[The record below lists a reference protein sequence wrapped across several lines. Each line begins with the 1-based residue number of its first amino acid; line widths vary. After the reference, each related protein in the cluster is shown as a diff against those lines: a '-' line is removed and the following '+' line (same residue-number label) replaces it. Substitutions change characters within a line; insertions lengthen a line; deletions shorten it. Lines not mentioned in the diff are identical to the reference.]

1 MKNKIFK
8 IEGMHCASCATIIS
22 KEVSKLPGINKVN
35 VNFANEKAKI
45 DFDENKTNLEIMNSS
60 IEKLGYHIVDQEG
73 STPYN
78 QMKTKSDIEEI
89 NNKSKTKFIMPISII
104 VFFIMMWDILA
115 KTSSLV
121 PNIPIPME
129 LLNTIMMIISTIV
142 LFYIGKPFLK
152 GVTRFIRY
160 GKANMDTLI
169 GIGTL
174 TAYIYSSIITLF
186 PQVNMAMNLPDYTYF
201 DVVIVVIGFI
211 TFGKYLESRSKKKT
225 GEAIEKLIKL
235 GAKTA
240 IVKRDGKEIEIE
252 VSEVKVGDMIIVKP
266 GMKIPV
272 DGKITEG
279 TTSIDES
286 MITGESMPV
295 DKKVG
300 DIVTGATINKQ
311 GSIVF
316 EATKVGEETVLSSI
330 IKMVENAQGS
340 KAPIEALAD
349 RVSNIFVPTVL
360 IVAFI
365 TLILWMIIGIPIL
378 GKSIAISYGLLS
390 FVGIL
395 VIACPCALGL
405 ATPTAII
412 VGVGKGAEHGI
423 LIKDAESLE
432 KLSKVDT
439 IVLDKTGTITKGKP
453 EVTNIVS
460 LDSIYKETDIIKI
473 TASLE
478 ALSEHP
484 LGLAI
489 KNYALSQNIILN
501 KVDDFA
507 ALEGIGVKGKIK
519 DLNVFIHKPE
529 DKDINE
535 ELRELQNE
543 GKTVIIIEVENKKI
557 GLMAL
562 SDTIKDN
569 AKETINKLHKKGI
582 KVIMLTG
589 DNHLAAKY
597 IADQVNIDNVYSEVL
612 PKDKIDKIISLQKE
626 GRIVAM
632 AGDGINDAPALTEAD
647 VGIAMAT
654 GSDIAIESAGITL
667 LNGDIHK
674 LSEAIILSKKTF
686 ATVKQNLFWAFI
698 YNVIGIPIAAGI
710 LFPIWG
716 IILNPIFAGLAMAL
730 SSVSVVGNSL
740 RLKVKKI

>member
-1 MKNKIFK
+1 
-8 IEGMHCASCATIIS
+8 
-22 KEVSKLPGINKVN
+22 
-35 VNFANEKAKI
+35 
-45 DFDENKTNLEIMNSS
+45 
-60 IEKLGYHIVDQEG
+60 
-73 STPYN
+73 
-78 QMKTKSDIEEI
+78 
-89 NNKSKTKFIMPISII
+89 MPISII

-330 IKMVENAQGS
+330 IKMV
-340 KAPIEALAD
+340 K
-349 RVSNIFVPTVL
+349 
-360 IVAFI
+360 
-365 TLILWMIIGIPIL
+365 
-378 GKSIAISYGLLS
+378 
-390 FVGIL
+390 
-395 VIACPCALGL
+395 
-405 ATPTAII
+405 
-412 VGVGKGAEHGI
+412 
-423 LIKDAESLE
+423 
-432 KLSKVDT
+432 
-439 IVLDKTGTITKGKP
+439 
-453 EVTNIVS
+453 
-460 LDSIYKETDIIKI
+460 
-473 TASLE
+473 
-478 ALSEHP
+478 
-484 LGLAI
+484 
-489 KNYALSQNIILN
+489 
-501 KVDDFA
+501 
-507 ALEGIGVKGKIK
+507 
-519 DLNVFIHKPE
+519 
-529 DKDINE
+529 
-535 ELRELQNE
+535 
-543 GKTVIIIEVENKKI
+543 
-557 GLMAL
+557 
-562 SDTIKDN
+562 
-569 AKETINKLHKKGI
+569 
-582 KVIMLTG
+582 
-589 DNHLAAKY
+589 
-597 IADQVNIDNVYSEVL
+597 
-612 PKDKIDKIISLQKE
+612 
-626 GRIVAM
+626 
-632 AGDGINDAPALTEAD
+632 
-647 VGIAMAT
+647 
-654 GSDIAIESAGITL
+654 
-667 LNGDIHK
+667 
-674 LSEAIILSKKTF
+674 
-686 ATVKQNLFWAFI
+686 
-698 YNVIGIPIAAGI
+698 
-710 LFPIWG
+710 
-716 IILNPIFAGLAMAL
+716 
-730 SSVSVVGNSL
+730 
-740 RLKVKKI
+740 

>member
-1 MKNKIFK
+1 MANKIFK

-22 KEVSKLPGINKVN
+22 KEVSKLPGINKIN

-45 DFDENKTNLEIMNSS
+45 DFDESKTNLEFMNSS
-60 IEKLGYHIVDQEG
+60 IEKLGYRMIDQEK
-73 STPYN
+73 STSHDH
-78 QMKTKSDIEEI
+78 MKMENAAEAID
-89 NNKSKTKFIMPISII
+89 NKSKTEFIMPISII
-104 VFFIMMWDILA
+104 VFAIMMWDILA
-115 KTSSLV
+115 KTSILI
-121 PNIPIPME
+121 PNLPIPME
-129 LLNTIMMIISTIV
+129 LLNIIMMVVSTIV

-152 GVTRFIRY
+152 GVARFVRY

-186 PQVNMAMNLPDYTYF
+186 PQVKIAMRLPDYTYF

-211 TFGKYLESRSKKKT
+211 TFGKYLESSSKKKT

-252 VSEVKVGDMIIVKP
+252 VSEVKVGDLIIVKP

-272 DGKITEG
+272 DGKIIEG

-286 MITGESMPV
+286 MITGEPIPV

-300 DIVTGATINKQ
+300 DTVTGATMNKQ

-316 EATKVGEETVLSSI
+316 EATKVGDETMLSSI

-349 RVSNIFVPTVL
+349 RVSSIFVPTVL
-360 IVAFI
+360 AIAFT
-365 TLILWMIIGIPIL
+365 TLVLWIIIGIPIL
-378 GKSIAISYGLLS
+378 GQSLAISYGLLS

-412 VGVGKGAEHGI
+412 VGVGKGATHGI

-453 EVTNIVS
+453 EVTNIII
-460 LDSIYKETDIIKI
+460 LDPVYKKTDITKI
-473 TASLE
+473 AASLE
-478 ALSEHP
+478 VLSEHP

-489 KNYALSQNIILN
+489 KDYALSQNITLD
-501 KVDDFA
+501 KVDDFIA
-507 ALEGIGVKGKIK
+507 IEGIGIKGKIK

-529 DKDINE
+529 TKDINE
-535 ELRELQNE
+535 GLKELQNE
-543 GKTVIIIEVENKKI
+543 GKTVVIIEVNNKKI
-557 GLMAL
+557 GLIAL

-569 AKETINKLHKKGI
+569 AKEAINKLHKKRI

-597 IADQVNIDNVYSEVL
+597 IANQVNIDDVYSEVL
-612 PKDKIDKIISLQKE
+612 PKDKTDKILSLQKE

-632 AGDGINDAPALTEAD
+632 AGDGINDAPALMSAD

-654 GSDIAIESAGITL
+654 GSDIAIESAGVTL
-667 LNGDIHK
+667 LHGDIYK
-674 LSEAIILSKKTF
+674 LSEAITLSKKTF

-716 IILNPIFAGLAMAL
+716 IILNPIFAGLAMAF